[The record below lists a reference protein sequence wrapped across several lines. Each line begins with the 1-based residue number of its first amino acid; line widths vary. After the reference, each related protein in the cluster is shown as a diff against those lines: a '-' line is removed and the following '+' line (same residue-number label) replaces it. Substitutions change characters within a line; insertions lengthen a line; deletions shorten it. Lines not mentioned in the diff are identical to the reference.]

1 MLTFWRK
8 TSCNTSCIL
17 NKRTACL
24 IVLFGACK
32 NQWVQTNCSSII
44 LRMLWYF
51 FSPKDYLFF
60 LNVTH
65 QVSLI
70 IIHTVALQELSL
82 CAHFLTDTHCW
93 HFRESTALF
102 LSDSGLFPHL
112 TFMLHLIG
120 WRRSGTLTPDC
131 FAYLPSVPLVS
142 FNEGLSPWGGW
153 MKVCGPFEASNLREN
168 RLKYRIHGILFRH

>member
-1 MLTFWRK
+1 M
-8 TSCNTSCIL
+8 
-17 NKRTACL
+17 
-24 IVLFGACK
+24 
-32 NQWVQTNCSSII
+32 
-44 LRMLWYF
+44 
-51 FSPKDYLFF
+51 FF

-153 MKVCGPFEASNLREN
+153 KKVCGPFEEKTDLNTEFMAFSLGIKRPLTCCLGYLHTLCSGELSLWSRHPKNLSPSS
-168 RLKYRIHGILFRH
+168 LTTLH